1 MSTLQFSYS
10 KFYTLRTS
18 VPLMDQGMNLDIGE
32 LEYNPSARD
41 LSDAKVHHM
50 LSDDL
55 WKPTK
60 KVDIHLCINVITT

>member
-1 MSTLQFSYS
+1 
-10 KFYTLRTS
+10 
-18 VPLMDQGMNLDIGE
+18 MDQGMNLDIGE

-60 KVDIHLCINVITT
+60 KVEHNLYIMRVIFKNVFNFTWTFSVV

>member
-1 MSTLQFSYS
+1 M
-10 KFYTLRTS
+10 
-18 VPLMDQGMNLDIGE
+18 PLMDQGMNLDIGE

-60 KVDIHLCINVITT
+60 KVENHNFNITCI

>member
-1 MSTLQFSYS
+1 
-10 KFYTLRTS
+10 
-18 VPLMDQGMNLDIGE
+18 MDQGMNLDIGE

-60 KVDIHLCINVITT
+60 KVDIHLRIYVTTALSLQFWIFLFFFSVV